1 MKCQAPMTSLL
12 LLLALLLAVA
22 PCPAQDRPGCKDSP
36 LITRMTGSTIVGCDN
51 KDYQEDDFPLP
62 DNKKQHVGGEY
73 HHWSYA
79 PRQGESMIH
88 VFRNIETALKMAGFT
103 MDYENVGGGLI
114 TAHRGNIWYY
124 LGMHNTG
131 GYEQEIMTE
140 QQMTQEVTAN
150 AGALSGSLTSS
161 GHAVVPGIYFD
172 TGKADVK
179 PESDASLKE
188 VAKLLKQDATL
199 KVYVVGHTDNVGTL
213 ASNMTLSSERAAA
226 VMKALTT
233 KYGVAPNRLKAFGNG
248 PYAPVTSNDSE
259 DGRAL
264 NRRVELVKQ

>member
-1 MKCQAPMTSLL
+1 MKPIRYSLL
-12 LLLALLLAVA
+12 LCTLLWSAGAA
-22 PCPAQDRPGCKDSP
+22 PLPAQDANGCKDSP
-36 LITRMTGSTIVGCDN
+36 LITRMPGSTIIRCDN
-51 KDYQEDDFPLP
+51 KDYEADDFPLP
-62 DNKKQHVGGEY
+62 NNKKQHVEGEY
-73 HHWSYA
+73 HHLAYA
-79 PRQGESMIH
+79 PKQGETPIH

-103 MDYENVGGGLI
+103 MDYEDPGNII
-114 TAHRGNIWYY
+114 TAHHGKTWYH
-124 LGMHNTG
+124 LALHNNG
-131 GYEQEIMTE
+131 GYEQEIMIE
-140 QQMTQEVTAN
+140 QEMTQEVTAT
-150 AGALSGSLTSS
+150 AAALSGSLTSS

-188 VAKLLKQDATL
+188 VAKLLQQDGTL

-213 ASNMTLSSERAAA
+213 ASNMTLSSQRAAA
-226 VMKALTT
+226 VMNALTT
-233 KYGVAPNRLKAFGNG
+233 KYGVAAIRLKAFGNG